1 MIPKNAVVTLFTVF
15 ILLCQSG
22 CATVGDAEAERGS
35 GEVRVYPRS
44 KDLVWD
50 VLLDVLGTTDLKIV
64 SQRKTD
70 GVVLAKRGRTEFSA
84 GERVAIF
91 VEEINQGASTK
102 VELVNKRVLS
112 SNTTAADWANI
123 IFNRLDKVLK

>member
-1 MIPKNAVVTLFTVF
+1 MTLRNSLVALFTVF
-15 ILLCQSG
+15 AFLFQTG

-64 SQRKTD
+64 SERKAD
-70 GVVLAKRGRTEFSA
+70 GVVLARRGLTEFSA

-91 VEEINQGASTK
+91 VDEVNEGASTK

-112 SNTTAADWANI
+112 SNTTAADWATI